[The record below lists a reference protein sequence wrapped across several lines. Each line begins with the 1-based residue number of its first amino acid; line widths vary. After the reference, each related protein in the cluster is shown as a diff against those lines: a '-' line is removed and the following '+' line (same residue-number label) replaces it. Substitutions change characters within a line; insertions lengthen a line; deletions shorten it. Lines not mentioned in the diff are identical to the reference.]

1 MDGSRGN
8 TPPPQWKGDLSV
20 REQIQ
25 IAHAEAYAKS
35 WSDAGIPGHNHI
47 MLIAKLSALLE
58 DAVSRFGYA
67 PGAAPPVKVQKVAWS
82 GPRDGSPGGCWRDL
96 ETGVRVEL

>member
-1 MDGSRGN
+1 MDESRGN
-8 TPPPQWKGDLSV
+8 APPPQWKGDLSV

-25 IAHAEAYAKS
+25 IAHAEAYAKN

-47 MLIAKLSALLE
+47 MLIAKLTKKLDDMELSG
-58 DAVSRFGYA
+58 AV
-67 PGAAPPVKVQKVAWS
+67 PDKTPPVKVQKVAWD
-82 GPRDGSPGGCWRDL
+82 GPRDGGPGGCWRDL